1 MDSTEKEHP
10 FRPIVDQWLEK
21 IKKAK
26 KQKHERFGKY
36 AEEAMKFFDGSHDWM
51 WKGDYAKSSGGFLD
65 KKSQGGMPTFRMTVN
80 RVFEAVAL
88 FGPVLYH
95 RNPVIQVT
103 PRVTPKIEPTLLGID
118 PQNEQQIQQAQQMI
132 FQQDMVNDKKRSY
145 SRLKEHYL
153 NWVQQENKK
162 KDQARMAINEAIIK
176 GCSFLWTVMYR
187 PSGS

>member
-65 KKSQGGMPTFRMTVN
+65 KKAQGAMPTFRMTVN
-80 RVFEAVAL
+80 L
-88 FGPVLYH
+88 SLIH
-95 RNPVIQVT
+95 I
-103 PRVTPKIEPTLLGID
+103 
-118 PQNEQQIQQAQQMI
+118 
-132 FQQDMVNDKKRSY
+132 
-145 SRLKEHYL
+145 
-153 NWVQQENKK
+153 
-162 KDQARMAINEAIIK
+162 
-176 GCSFLWTVMYR
+176 
-187 PSGS
+187 